1 MDFANLPR
9 RRLIQG
15 AAATAAAAGLGG
27 LAATPAQAAQY
38 PTTHWI
44 PADPSN
50 YTVSSRPTSY
60 PLDFVVVH
68 VTQEYFQDAVDIFQN
83 PSRDVSSHYLIASA
97 DGYIAQL
104 VREKDIA
111 WHMRQLEL
119 QHPQHRHRARGLG
132 GQARLVHGRDVP
144 AVGATD
150 RRDLHPLRHPAHPR
164 PHHRPQRGPRR
175 HPHRPRPQLELDEV
189 HGAGTGRLTH
199 GAGPTSTRWAAQ
211 GCCRSPGP
219 LFRKGQCTSCI
230 SLA

>member
-38 PTTHWI
+38 PPTHWI
-44 PADPSN
+44 PASSSN
-50 YTVSSRPTSY
+50 YTVSSRPSSY

-83 PSRDVSSHYLIASA
+83 PARAVSSHYLIASA

-111 WHMRQLEL
+111 WHAGNWNYNTRSIGIEHEGWVDKPAWFTEVMYQRSAQLTAAICDRYGIPRTRDHVIGHNEVPGAT
-119 QHPQHRHRARGLG
+119 HTDPGPNWNWTKYM
-132 GQARLVHGRDVP
+132 RLVR
-144 AVGATD
+144 
-150 RRDLHPLRHPAHPR
+150 
-164 PHHRPQRGPRR
+164 
-175 HPHRPRPQLELDEV
+175 
-189 HGAGTGRLTH
+189 
-199 GAGPTSTRWAAQ
+199 AA
-211 GCCRSPGP
+211 
-219 LFRKGQCTSCI
+219 
-230 SLA
+230 